1 MSDQVALKLSRR
13 TRLAVNRDLARQAYR
28 DRNPTSFVDSC
39 VIRHLQLEFVIYNS
53 GLLRAGGMY
62 EQCLLYT
69 FTGPLVNNHYR
80 DVGLLRLLFSTADR
94 KRLRAAGT
102 PIPAGRKLRLYRG
115 IAGRGNSRHP
125 DGVAWTRSLDV
136 ACYYAL
142 NSSPEY
148 PGLENPVVLTA
159 EVKTKDILA
168 CEDRFCEQEVFWVPG
183 EFEQLPLT
191 PEQIE
196 DHAARHRRTGALS
209 VLKRF
214 ERLGCVLPAE
224 FAAPSP

>member
-1 MSDQVALKLSRR
+1 L
-13 TRLAVNRDLARQAYR
+13 
-28 DRNPTSFVDSC
+28 DSC

-69 FTGPLVNNHYR
+69 FTGPCVDNHHQ
-80 DVGLLRLLFSTADR
+80 DVCVLRALFETADR

-102 PIPAGRKLRLYRG
+102 PIPAGRKIRLYRG
-115 IAGRGNSRHP
+115 IAGRGRSRHP

-136 ACYYAL
+136 ACSYAL
-142 NSSPEY
+142 YRSPEH
-148 PGLENPVVLTA
+148 PDLENPVVLTA
-159 EVKTKDILA
+159 EVKTTHILA
-168 CEDRFCEQEVFWVPG
+168 CEDRFCEQEVFWIPG
-183 EFEQLPLT
+183 DFEQLPLT

-196 DHAARHRRTGALS
+196 EHAARHRPNAVLS

-224 FAAPSP
+224 FASSSI